1 MKTLLISTSADLAL
15 AGKVRALRATDNEMV
30 PIYMKM
36 GRSTVIRFREKPQK
50 VVVGNQNYFNIEF
63 IGKDVTLQPQA
74 IVTSNL
80 FVYTKNH
87 TYGFLLRVGEHG
99 GYDDL
104 VKVEWRSL
112 PLNFKTKRNP
122 KAKHMPPRDIGLAL
136 KGRLLLK
143 LERVEKAST
152 KGLYFMDLL
161 LKNVSL
167 ASIDTSRVSLFVT
180 AKGKDFPFKALSKTK
195 AFPKGPLQGG
205 GFSFL

>member
-1 MKTLLISTSADLAL
+1 M
-15 AGKVRALRATDNEMV
+15 
-30 PIYMKM
+30 
-36 GRSTVIRFREKPQK
+36 IRFREKPQK

-87 TYGFLLRVGEHG
+87 TYGFLLKVGEHG

-122 KAKHMPPRDIGLAL
+122 KAKSMPPRDIGLTL

-167 ASIDTSRVSLFVT
+167 ASIDTAGLTIFVT
-180 AKGKDFPFKALSKTK
+180 AKGKRLPFQSLIQSKSI
-195 AFPKGPLQGG
+195 PKGAITRGRVFFSVTEPKLKAYLFMWAMKAGLPDCLSQGG
-205 GFSFL
+205 FYKSFS